1 MANLLTDGTN
11 PVLPA
16 GWVLADTADPRHSPA
31 TDTAAGSP
39 AVATFDVNLSTVKD
53 KALVLLVAVVH
64 SANDHVSLTELPL
77 RDLTLASPHVAV
89 RSVQV
94 RT

>member
-1 MANLLTDGTN
+1 
-11 PVLPA
+11 
-16 GWVLADTADPRHSPA
+16 
-31 TDTAAGSP
+31 
-39 AVATFDVNLSTVKD
+39 VKD

-64 SANDHVSLTELPL
+64 SVNDEVSLTELPL

-89 RSVQV
+89 RSVLV